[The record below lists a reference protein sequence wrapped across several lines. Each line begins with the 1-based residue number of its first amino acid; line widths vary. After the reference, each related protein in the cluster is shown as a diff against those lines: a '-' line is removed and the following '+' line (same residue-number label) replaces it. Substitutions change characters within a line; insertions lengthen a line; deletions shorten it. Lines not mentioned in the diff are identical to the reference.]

1 MISFEV
7 FLIGLLA
14 VSTLTGL
21 ATEAIKLILAEH
33 NVKYH
38 SNTLSG
44 IVALVLSVVVG
55 ICYIVFTGI
64 TFSAQIVVALVAL
77 VFGSWLCAMVGY
89 DKVVQII
96 TQFKKKG

>member
-7 FLIGLLA
+7 FLIGMFA

-21 ATEAIKLILAEH
+21 VTEAIKLILAEH
-33 NVKYH
+33 NVKYY

-55 ICYIVFTGI
+55 ICYVIFMDIG
-64 TFSAQIVVALVAL
+64 FSAQIIVSLVAL
-77 VFGSWLCAMVGY
+77 VFGSWLGAMVGY

-96 TQFKKKG
+96 SQFKKKG